1 MGVVELW
8 SSLFNE
14 NRIIWSMRRI
24 WNINFGAVWK
34 TLDRFINDSRFE
46 ISIFKVKVIQII
58 WADGLCKAALLD
70 KDERINSEINI
81 NNDYTW
87 EYSVFWNNT
96 MVKSNPHWP
105 ASLNI
110 IMKEFN
116 GISSLNND
124 STAYNLKNYLEILP
138 TFTML
143 KLNQRNPE
151 FYETSRC
158 CQCYETIETWTHL
171 WICREN
177 DTTMIQI
184 INETFEKLNCRLDEN
199 DFRISFNY
207 HAKLLQILNERS
219 LMIFNGR
226 IFHETVKGIVNKKL
240 YLGINDNT
248 FKDVIKEFVFNI
260 KEYARKYIW
269 NEM

>member
-1 MGVVELW
+1 MGVVELSW

-14 NRIIWSMRRI
+14 NRIIWSTRRI
-24 WNINFGAVWK
+24 WNINFGASLMIVDLK
-34 TLDRFINDSRFE
+34 FLFL
-46 ISIFKVKVIQII
+46 KLKVIQII

-116 GISSLNND
+116 DGISSLSND

-143 KLNQRNPE
+143 NQRILE
-151 FYETSRC
+151 LYETSRC
-158 CQCYETIETWTHL
+158 CRCYETIEL
-171 WICREN
+171 
-177 DTTMIQI
+177 
-184 INETFEKLNCRLDEN
+184 
-199 DFRISFNY
+199 
-207 HAKLLQILNERS
+207 
-219 LMIFNGR
+219 
-226 IFHETVKGIVNKKL
+226 
-240 YLGINDNT
+240 
-248 FKDVIKEFVFNI
+248 
-260 KEYARKYIW
+260 
-269 NEM
+269 